1 MNYLEN
7 DIFTPDIV
15 TDKPHTVY
23 PCVKAEKSEYKVIE
37 TVTEQ
42 TAKSIAFA
50 NEINEF
56 GR

>member
-23 PCVKAEKSEYKVIE
+23 SCVKTEKSEYKVIE

-50 NEINEF
+50 NEINENV
-56 GR
+56 

>member
-23 PCVKAEKSEYKVIE
+23 PCVKTEKSEYKVIE